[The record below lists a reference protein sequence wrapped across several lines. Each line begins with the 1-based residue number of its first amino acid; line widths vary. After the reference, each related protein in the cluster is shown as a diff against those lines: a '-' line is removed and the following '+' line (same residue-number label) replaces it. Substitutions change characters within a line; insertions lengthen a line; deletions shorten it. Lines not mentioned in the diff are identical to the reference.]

1 MGRACPRSMLR
12 VVGTLLGSVVLFG
25 AATAFANPGGVA
37 GYTGKPTTTAPQGQ
51 SCNACHTGGAAPQV
65 SITGPASLKAGE
77 SAEYAVVVATGA
89 ARASGAVAATS
100 GVMLAPIQGGGLR
113 DSFGELVQDG
123 SRSPSGGQAQFR
135 FRLTAPLSGT
145 SVRLW
150 AVGMGS
156 NGSGTGGDGSA
167 QITKDIAVTGGSS
180 TGNADAG
187 SSASKGGSSGSSGS
201 SGDDDAEDSDDDSP
215 SGSAAK
221 RRMSTT
227 PPASACA
234 LGSGSHLGGSSG
246 LALGMLAMLAMLGL
260 VVARRAT
267 RRSCALTERPRP
279 REGA

>member
-12 VVGTLLGSVVLFG
+12 VVGTLLGSVVLVG
-25 AATAFANPGGVA
+25 AATSYANPGGVA

-77 SAEYAVVVATGA
+77 SGEYAVVVATGA

-167 QITKDIAVTGGSS
+167 QITKDIAVTGSSS

-215 SGSAAK
+215 SGSAA
-221 RRMSTT
+221 RRRTSTP

-234 LGSGSHLGGSSG
+234 LGSGSHLRGSSG
-246 LALGMLAMLAMLGL
+246 LAPGMLAMLGL
-260 VVARRAT
+260 VFARRAT

-279 REGA
+279 RERA